1 MLAMTCAPKHTRCSN
16 TISKDCNAIN
26 AIIIDKICAI
36 LHGDKQGVV
45 SAGDGALMNGRLN
58 FIEEPNL
65 AGHKFGLGKNLAGV
79 KIWLGDLD
87 SNQD

>member
-1 MLAMTCAPKHTRCSN
+1 M
-16 TISKDCNAIN
+16 
-26 AIIIDKICAI
+26 
-36 LHGDKQGVV
+36 V

>member
-1 MLAMTCAPKHTRCSN
+1 
-16 TISKDCNAIN
+16 
-26 AIIIDKICAI
+26 
-36 LHGDKQGVV
+36 
-45 SAGDGALMNGRLN
+45 MNGRLN

-65 AGHKFGLGKNLAGV
+65 AGQKFGLGKNLAGV